1 MRRQGSQG
9 SRQKNRSGRAHH
21 ERRHSGT
28 RNGARSRRGG
38 RIAASA
44 ALVCIGVPLLGG
56 CGSGDDEG
64 YVAVGA
70 GGRSDDA
77 GTVRPDDKVRMVPLP
92 DGKDH
97 RAGKNGDDGRTADGD
112 RTEAADGD
120 SRAERKT
127 GTSGGGD
134 TTADGGS
141 GSSGSARGGS
151 GSGGAG
157 AGGPSSTTGPGDGSG
172 GAGGSTGTGGGSGGS
187 GGGSAPDDGSPS
199 PSPGTPQGPAVL
211 EASEPERAKGEH
223 RWCEKVTVRFSNTGG
238 SPVTKGKITFGTHI
252 IGGLGVDW
260 DTRETTRALPVPIGP
275 GEKKEKTWTVCVD
288 AWRVPLGMHI
298 ETRDVKLTG
307 WR

>member
-120 SRAERKT
+120 SRTERKT
-127 GTSGGGD
+127 GTS
-134 TTADGGS
+134 GS

-172 GAGGSTGTGGGSGGS
+172 GAGGSTGTGDGSGGS

-211 EASEPERAKGEH
+211 EASESRNGRRASTAGA
-223 RWCEKVTVRFSNTGG
+223 RR
-238 SPVTKGKITFGTHI
+238 
-252 IGGLGVDW
+252 
-260 DTRETTRALPVPIGP
+260 
-275 GEKKEKTWTVCVD
+275 
-288 AWRVPLGMHI
+288 
-298 ETRDVKLTG
+298 
-307 WR
+307 

>member
-28 RNGARSRRGG
+28 RNGAGSRRGG

-70 GGRSDDA
+70 GGQSDDA

-97 RAGKNGDDGRTADGD
+97 RTGKNDDGRTADGD
-112 RTEAADGD
+112 RAEAADGD

-134 TTADGGS
+134 ATADGGS
-141 GSSGSARGGS
+141 GSSGSAKGGN

-157 AGGPSSTTGPGDGSG
+157 AGGPSSTTGPGEGSG

-187 GGGSAPDDGSPS
+187 GGGSAPGDSSPS